1 MIKITWLGTASIL
14 IEACGQK
21 LLFDPFVE
29 LEGGSNPNT
38 LEDFEGVSD
47 ICVTHGHLDHLCFI
61 PELAEG
67 QDATVHCPAAAARTL
82 EGFLEDNGNV
92 ILTRPGDSWRL
103 GDLRITAYRGKH
115 VSFSPSLVLGRLF
128 SPRLFSRPKNLLFLA
143 WAHPRFRE
151 RGDTLVYEIE
161 AEGKRILLLGSMAL
175 EESAAYP
182 EGADLLILL
191 SDIDGLYTDDPRQ
204 NPDARFIDL
213 VEELSEAHLNMGKK
227 STGSSVGTGG
237 MNTKLTAA
245 QIATRSGADMLIA
258 NSRDVRILHRLMDG
272 QNLGTLF
279 VAHRDENFDLPGFVS
294 RLNQ

>member
-47 ICVTHGHLDHLCFI
+47 ICVTHGHLDHLFFI

-92 ILTRPGDSWRL
+92 VLTRPGDSWRL

-128 SPRLFSRPKNLLFLA
+128 SPRLFSRPKNLFFLA

-175 EESAAYP
+175 EESAGYP
-182 EGADLLILL
+182 EGADLLILPYQ
-191 SDIDGLYTDDPRQ
+191 GKRRPQ
-204 NPDARFIDL
+204 
-213 VEELSEAHLNMGKK
+213 EAACAIVDRLMPK
-227 STGSSVGTGG
+227 
-237 MNTKLTAA
+237 
-245 QIATRSGADMLIA
+245 
-258 NSRDVRILHRLMDG
+258 RILLDHFDDAFPPASREEDTRPFYRL
-272 QNLGTLF
+272 LS
-279 VAHRDENFDLPGFVS
+279 S
-294 RLNQ
+294 RYPQIRAVKPKAGKPVWL

>member
-1 MIKITWLGTASIL
+1 MREKAEKWKPTAMIKITWFGTASIL

-47 ICVTHGHLDHLCFI
+47 ICVTHGHLDHLFFV

-92 ILTRPGDSWRL
+92 VLTRPGDSWRL

-175 EESAAYP
+175 EESAEYP
-182 EGADLLILL
+182 EGADLLILPYQGK
-191 SDIDGLYTDDPRQ
+191 SRPQ
-204 NPDARFIDL
+204 
-213 VEELSEAHLNMGKK
+213 EAACAIVDRLMPK
-227 STGSSVGTGG
+227 
-237 MNTKLTAA
+237 
-245 QIATRSGADMLIA
+245 
-258 NSRDVRILHRLMDG
+258 RILLDH
-272 QNLGTLF
+272 
-279 VAHRDENFDLPGFVS
+279 FDDAFPPVS
-294 RLNQ
+294 RQEDTRPFYRLLSSRYPQIRAVKPKAGKPVCL